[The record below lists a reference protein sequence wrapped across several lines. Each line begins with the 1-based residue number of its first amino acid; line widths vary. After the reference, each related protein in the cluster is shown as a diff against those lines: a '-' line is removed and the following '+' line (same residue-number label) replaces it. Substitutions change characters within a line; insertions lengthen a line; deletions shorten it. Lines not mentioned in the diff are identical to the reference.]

1 MLKCKNSEEYED
13 ENINKLTIISKSTIE
28 ENFEPE
34 EEEEYIEHHQDPIV
48 KITSNLKN
56 KRNILNIE
64 T

>member
-28 ENFEPE
+28 ENLEPE

-56 KRNILNIE
+56 KRNILNMG